1 MPYSTTYDRQSRAC
15 QSCGMTT
22 ADDELAV
29 RNVVARVA
37 QYADGPD
44 VEAYVALFTP
54 DAVWDMP
61 GAPRTGHAEIRAG
74 SEERRAAG
82 QIGPGSNTRHVV
94 STMVVQVYDDHAVAD
109 SVWQFYVDTT
119 SAPRLQLMGTYHD
132 ELRRMAGEWKLARRA
147 ITIG

>member
-1 MPYSTTYDRQSRAC
+1 MS
-15 QSCGMTT
+15 

-44 VEAYVALFTP
+44 VDAYVALFTP

-61 GAPRTGHAEIRAG
+61 GAPRQGHAEIRGG

-94 STMVVQVYDDHAVAD
+94 STMAVRVHDDQAVAD
-109 SVWQFYVDTT
+109 SVWQFYVDTNT
-119 SAPRLQLMGTYHD
+119 APRLQLMGTYRD
-132 ELRRMAGEWKLARRA
+132 ELVRMNGEWKLAHRR

>member
-1 MPYSTTYDRQSRAC
+1 LTA
-15 QSCGMTT
+15 

-37 QYADGPD
+37 QFADGPD
-44 VEAYVALFTP
+44 VDAYVSLFTP

-61 GAPRTGHAEIRAG
+61 GAPRQGHDQIRAG
-74 SEERRAAG
+74 SMERRAAG

-94 STMVVQVYDDHAVAD
+94 STVAVHIHEDHAVAD
-109 SVWQFYVDTT
+109 SVWQFYVDTA

-132 ELRRMAGEWKLARRA
+132 EFRRLGQEWKLARRR

>member
-1 MPYSTTYDRQSRAC
+1 L
-15 QSCGMTT
+15 T

-37 QYADGPD
+37 LCADGPD
-44 VEAYVALFTP
+44 VDAYVGLFTP

-61 GAPRTGHAEIRAG
+61 GAPRKGHAEIRAG

-94 STMVVQVYDDHAVAD
+94 STVAVAVDGDRAVAD
-109 SVWQFYVDTT
+109 SYWQFYVDTV
-119 SAPRLQLMGTYHD
+119 SAPRLQLMGAYHD
-132 ELRRMAGEWKLARRA
+132 ELVRTDAGWKLAHRR

>member
-1 MPYSTTYDRQSRAC
+1 LTA
-15 QSCGMTT
+15 

-29 RNVVARVA
+29 RNLVARVA
-37 QYADGPD
+37 QYADGPEVD
-44 VEAYVALFTP
+44 AYVALFTP

-61 GAPRTGHAEIRAG
+61 GAPRRGHAEIRAG

-82 QIGPGSNTRHVV
+82 QIGPGSDTRHVV
-94 STMVVQVYDDHAVAD
+94 STLAVRVHEDHAVAD
-109 SVWQFYVDTT
+109 SVWQFYVDTA

-132 ELRRMAGEWKLARRA
+132 ELVRVGHEWKLAHRQ

>member
-1 MPYSTTYDRQSRAC
+1 MSAK
-15 QSCGMTT
+15 
-22 ADDELAV
+22 DELAV
-29 RNVVARVA
+29 RNLVARVA

-44 VEAYVALFTP
+44 VDAYVGLFTP

-94 STMVVQVYDDHAVAD
+94 STMSVRVEGDSATAE
-109 SVWQFYVDTT
+109 SVWQFYVDTA

-132 ELRRMAGEWKLARRA
+132 ELVRMGNEWKLARRD
-147 ITIG
+147 IFIG

>member
-1 MPYSTTYDRQSRAC
+1 LTA
-15 QSCGMTT
+15 

-29 RNVVARVA
+29 RNVLARVA

-44 VEAYVALFTP
+44 VDAYVALFTP
-54 DAVWDMP
+54 DAAWEMP
-61 GAPRTGHAEIRAG
+61 GAPRQGHAEIRAG

-94 STMVVQVYDDHAVAD
+94 STVAVRVYEDHAVAD
-109 SVWQFYVDTT
+109 SVWQFYAATA
-119 SAPRLQLMGTYHD
+119 SSPRLALMGTYHD
-132 ELRRMAGEWKLARRA
+132 DLVRVGGEWKLARRQ

>member
-1 MPYSTTYDRQSRAC
+1 
-15 QSCGMTT
+15 MTA

-29 RNVVARVA
+29 RNLVARVA
-37 QYADGPD
+37 QYADGPEVD
-44 VEAYVALFTP
+44 AYVALFTP

-61 GAPRTGHAEIRAG
+61 GAPRRGHAAIRAG

-94 STMVVQVYDDHAVAD
+94 STVAVRIHEDHAVAD
-109 SVWQFYVDTT
+109 SVWQFYVDTAST
-119 SAPRLQLMGTYHD
+119 PRLQLMGSYHD
-132 ELRRMAGEWKLARRA
+132 ECRRVGHEWKLAHRR

>member
-1 MPYSTTYDRQSRAC
+1 MS
-15 QSCGMTT
+15 

-44 VEAYVALFTP
+44 VDAYVALFTP

-61 GAPRTGHAEIRAG
+61 GAPRRGHAEIRDG

-94 STMVVQVYDDHAVAD
+94 STMAVRVHNDHAIAD
-109 SVWQFYVDTT
+109 SVWQFYVDTNT
-119 SAPRLQLMGTYHD
+119 APRLQLMGTYHD
-132 ELRRMAGEWKLARRA
+132 ELVRMNGEWKLAHRR

>member
-1 MPYSTTYDRQSRAC
+1 LS
-15 QSCGMTT
+15 

-37 QYADGPD
+37 LYADGPD
-44 VEAYVALFTP
+44 VDAYVDLFTT

-61 GAPRTGHAEIRAG
+61 GAPRKGHAEIRAG

-94 STMVVQVYDDHAVAD
+94 STVAVTVDGDRAVAD
-109 SVWQFYVDTT
+109 SYWQFYVETA
-119 SAPRLQLMGTYHD
+119 SSPRIQLMGAYHD
-132 ELRRMAGEWKLARRA
+132 ELVRTTAGWKLARRS
-147 ITIG
+147 ITLG

>member
-1 MPYSTTYDRQSRAC
+1 LS
-15 QSCGMTT
+15 

-37 QYADGPD
+37 QYADGAD
-44 VEAYVALFTP
+44 VDAYVALFTP

-61 GAPRTGHAEIRAG
+61 GAPRRGHAEIRAG

-94 STMVVQVYDDHAVAD
+94 STTAVTVHEQHAVAD
-109 SVWQFYVDTT
+109 SVWQFYVDTA
-119 SAPRLQLMGTYHD
+119 SSPRLQLMGTYHD
-132 ELRRMAGEWKLARRA
+132 ELARIGNEWKLARRQVS
-147 ITIG
+147 IG

>member
-1 MPYSTTYDRQSRAC
+1 LSAE
-15 QSCGMTT
+15 
-22 ADDELAV
+22 DELAV
-29 RNVVARVA
+29 RNLVARVA

-44 VEAYVALFTP
+44 VDAYVGLFTP

-94 STMVVQVYDDHAVAD
+94 STMSVRVEGDSATAE
-109 SVWQFYVDTT
+109 SVWQFYVDTA

-132 ELRRMAGEWKLARRA
+132 ELVRMGNEWKLARRD
-147 ITIG
+147 IFIG

>member
-1 MPYSTTYDRQSRAC
+1 MS
-15 QSCGMTT
+15 

-44 VEAYVALFTP
+44 VDAYVALFTS

-61 GAPRTGHAEIRAG
+61 GAPRRGHAEIRAG

-94 STMVVQVYDDHAVAD
+94 STTAVTVHEQHAVAD
-109 SVWQFYVDTT
+109 SVWQFYVDTA
-119 SAPRLQLMGTYHD
+119 SSPRLQLMGTYHD
-132 ELRRMAGEWKLARRA
+132 ELVRIGNEWKLARR
-147 ITIG
+147 TIKIG

>member
-1 MPYSTTYDRQSRAC
+1 LS
-15 QSCGMTT
+15 

-44 VEAYVALFTP
+44 VDAYVALFTP
-54 DAVWDMP
+54 DALWDMP
-61 GAPRTGHAEIRAG
+61 GAPRRGHAEIRAG

-94 STMVVQVYDDHAVAD
+94 STTAVTVHEQHAVAD
-109 SVWQFYVDTT
+109 SVWQFYVDTA
-119 SAPRLQLMGTYHD
+119 SSPRLQLMGTYHD
-132 ELRRMAGEWKLARRA
+132 ELVRIGNEWKLARR
-147 ITIG
+147 TIKIG

>member
-1 MPYSTTYDRQSRAC
+1 LTP
-15 QSCGMTT
+15 

-29 RNVVARVA
+29 RNLVSRVA

-44 VEAYVALFTP
+44 VDAYIALFTR

-61 GAPRTGHAEIRAG
+61 GAPRHGHAEIRAG

-82 QIGPGSNTRHVV
+82 QIGPGSNVV
-94 STMVVQVYDDHAVAD
+94 STVAVRVDQDHAVAD
-109 SVWQFYVDTT
+109 SVWQFYVDT
-119 SAPRLQLMGTYHD
+119 SATPRLQLMGTYHD
-132 ELRRMAGEWKLARRA
+132 ECRRVGHEWKLAHRR

>member
-1 MPYSTTYDRQSRAC
+1 LTA
-15 QSCGMTT
+15 

-29 RNVVARVA
+29 RNLVARVA

-44 VEAYVALFTP
+44 VDAYVALFTP

-61 GAPRTGHAEIRAG
+61 GAPRKGHAEIRAG
-74 SEERRAAG
+74 SEKRRATG

-94 STMVVQVYDDHAVAD
+94 STTAVRVYEQHAVAD
-109 SVWQFYVDTT
+109 SVWQFYVDTNT
-119 SAPRLQLMGTYHD
+119 APKLQLMGTYRD
-132 ELRRMAGEWKLARRA
+132 ELRRVGNEWKLDRRQ

>member
-1 MPYSTTYDRQSRAC
+1 LS
-15 QSCGMTT
+15 

-29 RNVVARVA
+29 RNLVARVA

-44 VEAYVALFTP
+44 VDAYVALFTP

-61 GAPRTGHAEIRAG
+61 GAPRRGHAEIRAG
-74 SEERRAAG
+74 SLERRSAG

-94 STMVVQVYDDHAVAD
+94 STMAVRVYEQHAVAD
-109 SVWQFYVDTT
+109 SVWQFYVDTA
-119 SAPRLQLMGTYHD
+119 SSPQLQLMGTYHD
-132 ELRRMAGEWKLARRA
+132 ELVRVGNEWKLAHRQ

>member
-1 MPYSTTYDRQSRAC
+1 LTA
-15 QSCGMTT
+15 

-29 RNVVARVA
+29 RNLVSRVA
-37 QYADGPD
+37 QHADGPD
-44 VEAYVALFTP
+44 VDAYVALFTP

-61 GAPRTGHAEIRAG
+61 GAPRHGHAEIRAG

-94 STMVVQVYDDHAVAD
+94 STVAVRVHQDHAVAD
-109 SVWQFYVDTT
+109 SVWQFYVDTNAT
-119 SAPRLQLMGTYHD
+119 PRLQLMGTYHD
-132 ELRRMAGEWKLARRA
+132 ECRRVGNEWKLAHRR

>member
-1 MPYSTTYDRQSRAC
+1 MSAE
-15 QSCGMTT
+15 
-22 ADDELAV
+22 DELAV

-37 QYADGPD
+37 LYADGPD
-44 VEAYVALFTP
+44 VDAYVNLFTP
-54 DAVWDMP
+54 DAAWEMP
-61 GAPRTGHAEIRAG
+61 GAPRRGHAEIRAG

-94 STMVVQVYDDHAVAD
+94 STVAVTVDGDKAVAD
-109 SVWQFYVDTT
+109 SYWQFYVDTA

-132 ELRRMAGEWKLARRA
+132 ELVRVGAGWKLARRQ